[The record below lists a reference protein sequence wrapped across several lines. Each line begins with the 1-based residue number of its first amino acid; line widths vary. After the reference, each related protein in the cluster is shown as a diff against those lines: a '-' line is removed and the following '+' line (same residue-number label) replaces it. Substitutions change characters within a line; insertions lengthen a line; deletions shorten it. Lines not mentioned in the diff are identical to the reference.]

1 MHQALSIGVF
11 KKTEQPRKPNRDKK
25 LIKPIFKT
33 VKSCRFGSVLIL
45 KLKPM
50 NRTEPNLLKNK
61 RDINTI
67 VNLTLTIT

>member
-11 KKTEQPRKPNRDKK
+11 KKTEQPRKPNRDEK
-25 LIKPIFKT
+25 LIKLIFKT

-50 NRTEPNLLKNK
+50 NQTEPTEKQERYK
-61 RDINTI
+61 YYS
-67 VNLTLTIT
+67 